1 MNPDSAVDRDPLLRK
16 IAATFA
22 RFFHVSCR
30 LIFLSFRDYLDE
42 TRAIIEIRS
51 LLLVSLFEDYSFDDE
66 GTQEIRINVASW
78 K

>member
-51 LLLVSLFEDYSFDDE
+51 LVSLFEDYSFDDE